1 MNKKNLLYFDEVH
14 IPNILLDIFK
24 NAWLILLAVIIAWIS
39 IFAYGNLVHKP
50 TYTTEVD
57 FVVSP
62 RSNGSY
68 VGFYSSMSTANEM
81 TSVFEE
87 VFSSDV
93 LKRMIKE
100 DLQKPNLSFTVK
112 TSVPD
117 GTNILQVIVKANS
130 PEDAHMVMQSVL
142 KNYRRVSGYLFGS
155 VVLDILKK
163 PQISVAPS
171 NPFNTK
177 QCVILGTALA
187 AFMMICLIAVV
198 SIFRPT
204 TKTIACAKRRMEDSA
219 LAILQK
225 EKKVRLWR
233 KQSEKSLLITDANT
247 SFRYAESCVQL
258 ANKLRH
264 KMQKDNMKVLLV
276 TSVAENEGK
285 TTVSAN
291 LALALVKQGHK
302 VAYLDMDLRKPAVH
316 KIFGNLPREDLYAH
330 LEEGKPVFW
339 DASQRLYILSNSKP
353 RPGTDKL
360 LYSEALA
367 DLLENLREKADFV
380 ILDSAPY
387 TATADTGMLLQHADC
402 CVMVM
407 RQDWAPYRVCRD
419 VAEDLNEGK
428 AEYLGYI
435 LNCYM
440 DNGSLQ
446 TFTDRYGKYGYYG
459 KANAE

>member
-1 MNKKNLLYFDEVH
+1 MNKKKLLYFDEIH
-14 IPNILLDIFK
+14 IPNVFLDIIK
-24 NAWLILLAVIIAWIS
+24 NAWLVLLAAIIAWIS
-39 IFAYGNLVHKP
+39 VFAYANLGHKP
-50 TYTTEVD
+50 SYTTEVN

-81 TSVFEE
+81 TSVFGE

-93 LKRMIKE
+93 LKRMIRE
-100 DLQKPNLSFTVK
+100 DLQQPNLSFSVTA
-112 TSVPD
+112 SVPE
-117 GTNILQVIVKANS
+117 GTNILLVTAKASS

-142 KNYRRVSGYLFGS
+142 KNYRRVSGYLFGG
-155 VVLDILKK
+155 VVLDVLKK

-177 QCVILGTALA
+177 QYFVLGTVLA
-187 AFMMICLIAVV
+187 VLMMVCLIAVV
-198 SIFRPT
+198 SVFRPT
-204 TKTIACAKRRMEDSA
+204 TKTIACAKRRMEDSS
-219 LAILQK
+219 LEILQK
-225 EKKVRLWR
+225 ERKFRPRRQSKKP
-233 KQSEKSLLITDANT
+233 LLITDAST
-247 SFRYAESCVQL
+247 SFRYTESCLQL
-258 ANKLRH
+258 AQKIRH
-264 KMQKDNMKVLLV
+264 KMQKSNMKILLV

-302 VAYLDMDLRKPAVH
+302 VAYVDMDLRKPAVH
-316 KIFGNLPREDLYAH
+316 KIFSSLPQEDLYTC
-330 LEEGKPVFW
+330 LEEGLPASR
-339 DASQRLYILSNSKP
+339 DASEQLYILSNSNP
-353 RPGTDKL
+353 RSGTDRL
-360 LYSEALA
+360 LHSEALTN
-367 DLLENLREKADFV
+367 LLENLRNKVDFV

-387 TATADTGMLLQHADC
+387 TATADTGMLLQHVDC

-407 RQDWAPYRVCRD
+407 RQDWAPFAVCRD
-419 VAEDLNEGK
+419 VAEDLGDGK

-435 LNCYM
+435 FNHYV

-459 KANAE
+459 KEKAE